1 MERHHGRKFQTTKKG
16 GETIKMNKDDLIIV
30 IENANNIFE
39 EIKKKYDLIKDYLV
53 FSSPY
58 GQCEI
63 TSSMQTIAE
72 EFPEMVRDS
81 IHKKKACELIQ
92 GIRKLKQEIDRVYA
106 AKSKSD
112 LKKKMD
118 SDVTSLAQ
126 IAENLEVMEDT
137 FVEIRFNALDYNIVD
152 ELRKDP
158 IISLKHTPQ
167 TKASIRIVLGTLDEL
182 KRTINSKGT

>member
-1 MERHHGRKFQTTKKG
+1 
-16 GETIKMNKDDLIIV
+16 MNKDDLNIV

-72 EFPEMVRDS
+72 EFPEMVHDS

-92 GIRKLKQEIDRVYA
+92 GIRRLKQEIDRAYA

-112 LKKKMD
+112 LKIRMD
-118 SDVTSLAQ
+118 NDVKSLAQ

-137 FVEIRFNALDYNIVD
+137 FVEIRFNALDFNIVD

-158 IISLKHTPQ
+158 LISLKHTPQ
-167 TKASIRIVLGTLDEL
+167 TTASIRIVIGTLDEL
-182 KRTINSKGT
+182 KQVINTKRT